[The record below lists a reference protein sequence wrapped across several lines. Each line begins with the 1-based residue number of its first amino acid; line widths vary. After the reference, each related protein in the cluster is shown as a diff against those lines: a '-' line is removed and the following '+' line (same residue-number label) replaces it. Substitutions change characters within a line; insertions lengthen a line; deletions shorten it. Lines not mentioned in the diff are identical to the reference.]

1 MKIFRW
7 IIENWDN
14 IIVLAALIAAVITGG
29 IRFVNRWKTMT
40 NVERI
45 AYVTRLLENLRPIA
59 IKMVTLAEIDYGGG
73 TGTLKR
79 AEVIDALYARI
90 PDEFKPYVTEANL
103 DAVLEDALDRARIL
117 WEENHA
123 INNLV
128 IRKGGQA

>member
-103 DAVLEDALDRARIL
+103 NAVLEEALDRARIL

>member
-59 IKMVTLAEIDYGGG
+59 IKMVTLAEIDYGSG

-103 DAVLEDALDRARIL
+103 DAVLEEALDRARIL

-123 INNLV
+123 INKLV
-128 IRKGGQA
+128 IQKGGQT